1 MLSRR
6 RNGISLLNFVLP
18 DVPASILPL
27 YHTNK
32 VVKQPYHAPANQG
45 DSANC
50 CNEKQRNRRL
60 KNQQAEQRMLLF
72 QFIHHFFTIFL
83 FIKRTSI
90 IAIPSSSAFIIM
102 QGDLKILRLRLRL
115 S

>member
-27 YHTNK
+27 YYTNK
-32 VVKQPYHAPANQG
+32 MVKQPYHAPANQS

-60 KNQQAEQRMLLF
+60 KNQQAEQRLLLF
-72 QFIHHFFTIFL
+72 QFIHHL
-83 FIKRTSI
+83 FHK
-90 IAIPSSSAFIIM
+90 IPIY
-102 QGDLKILRLRLRL
+102 
-115 S
+115 